1 MSFIDRYSY
10 IIVSLVLLVAGGFF
24 AYASP
29 TRSMLY
35 TLITLLLGAALLIYW
50 VVARRGALTPVNP
63 GKRIRRGRTS
73 ERPVVVHFYHDFSLG
88 SLFNR
93 MFTWKAER
101 DCKGHADFIYIDAFH
116 RDAATVMEELEAEV
130 GDWLLFDAAGNFVEK
145 ADRISVGKIEALRQ
159 RPVH

>member
-10 IIVSLVLLVAGGFF
+10 IIVSLVLLVAGGFI

-29 TRSMLY
+29 TNTALY
-35 TLITLLLGAALLIYW
+35 GLITFLVGAFLVLYW
-50 VVARRGALTPVNP
+50 VIARRGALTPVNP
-63 GKRIRRGRTS
+63 GKRIRRGRSS
-73 ERPVVVHFYHDFSLG
+73 ERPVVVHFYHDYSLG

-101 DCKGHADFIYIDAFH
+101 DCKGHADFIYIDAAH
-116 RDAATVMEELEAEV
+116 RDAAPVLEELEAEV
-130 GDWLLFDAAGNFVEK
+130 GAWVLFDAAGNFVEK
-145 ADRISVGKIEALRQ
+145 VDRISVGKIEELRH